1 MFLNYFYKKMLPVNY
16 MNLLSTE
23 KQNIVQSLIS
33 VLDNKAEFA
42 LIFGSILDE
51 NFNEQSDIDTAVYLN
66 AEFNTHEKKFELRKE
81 INRLFQRDVD
91 LIFLND
97 ADLIITMQALANGK
111 LIINKDPSFY
121 VLLKARKLSEYL
133 DFKLSRKIIETNML
147 SGRIYA

>member
-1 MFLNYFYKKMLPVNY
+1 

-23 KQNIVQSLIS
+23 KQNIIQSLIS
-33 VLDNKAEFA
+33 VLNDKAEFA

-51 NFNEQSDIDTAVYLN
+51 NFNEQSDIDAAVYLN
-66 AEFNTHEKKFELRKE
+66 AEFNTLEKKFELRKE

-111 LIINKDPSFY
+111 LIINKNPSFY

-133 DFKLSRKIIETNML
+133 DFKLSRKIIENNML

>member
-1 MFLNYFYKKMLPVNY
+1 MLTVNY

-66 AEFNTHEKKFELRKE
+66 AEFNTHEKKFELRK
-81 INRLFQRDVD
+81 
-91 LIFLND
+91 
-97 ADLIITMQALANGK
+97 K
-111 LIINKDPSFY
+111 
-121 VLLKARKLSEYL
+121 
-133 DFKLSRKIIETNML
+133 
-147 SGRIYA
+147 

>member
-1 MFLNYFYKKMLPVNY
+1 

-23 KQNIVQSLIS
+23 KQNIIQSLIS
-33 VLDNKAEFA
+33 VLNDKAEFA

-51 NFNEQSDIDTAVYLN
+51 NFNEGSDIDTAAYLN
-66 AEFNTHEKKFELRKE
+66 AEFNTNEKKFELRKE

-111 LIINKDPSFY
+111 LIINTNPSFY

-133 DFKLSRKIIETNML
+133 DFKLSRKIIENNML